1 MSANLLHTLKDTDF
15 FGHKKYICNQTICI
29 FQSWQKKSVKF
40 SHECN
45 LVSIYVNV
53 ICIRKQTL
61 LHNLIANNKS
71 ENLTKIIVLK
81 SYVHK
86 LHQQKPLN
94 SIMYVFDYAIL
105 HPQYFT
111 VENYKFTVWG
121 GQSWIFETKKK
132 WKKFERM
139 GRRHFSTTPCWKGA
153 NVHCWYTHHFFV
165 LSLREN
171 AKKIF
176 SFSLVLLPR
185 SQGLYSS

>member
-1 MSANLLHTLKDTDF
+1 MT
-15 FGHKKYICNQTICI
+15 
-29 FQSWQKKSVKF
+29 KKSVKF
-40 SHECN
+40 SHERN
-45 LVSIYVNV
+45 LVSVYVNV
-53 ICIRKQTL
+53 SCVRKHKYVTSTK
-61 LHNLIANNKS
+61 NLWIWFFC
-71 ENLTKIIVLK
+71 VC
-81 SYVHK
+81 
-86 LHQQKPLN
+86 
-94 SIMYVFDYAIL
+94 DYAIL

-111 VENYKFTVWG
+111 VESHKFTVWG

-185 SQGLYSS
+185 SQGLCSS